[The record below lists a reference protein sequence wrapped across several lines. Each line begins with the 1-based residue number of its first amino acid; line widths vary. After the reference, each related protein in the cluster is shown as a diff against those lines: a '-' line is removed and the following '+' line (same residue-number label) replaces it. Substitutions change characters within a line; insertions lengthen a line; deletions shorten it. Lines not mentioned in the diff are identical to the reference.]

1 MSDDN
6 NLTNIRNVLGFL
18 LAGFGAI
25 LTFLGV
31 RSSEVTTILRNNSP
45 QASLIAFILLLG
57 VLAAVWAVATD
68 GKKKVNPASA
78 VAIVFIILGTGA
90 LTIFFIPTGLDPFTV
105 SGTISLV
112 IGCVGIAAGT
122 LELIGSRSFLT
133 ERGMDLVDFLILTS
147 VLLIAIAAYGGMRLE
162 SKSQLS
168 FSSQVGAT
176 FSVNGSSA
184 TVSVDIAA
192 TKLAQNDW
200 IFVDVYAV
208 PVGTSLVEMC
218 ADYVVPAN
226 VPNYKSQK
234 AAPLVE
240 YYTNHCTTDP
250 CVYFF
255 AGNYN
260 GWPNV
265 CDVLLNGSVV
275 PNAAGDV
282 DETLSVPFKIA
293 LYEDVDVRAE
303 VCQPNN
309 GVCEGSVSRQ
319 NSRLDWVISQPQ

>member
-122 LELIGSRSFLT
+122 LELDRIPFFLDRARHGSR
-133 ERGMDLVDFLILTS
+133 
-147 VLLIAIAAYGGMRLE
+147 
-162 SKSQLS
+162 
-168 FSSQVGAT
+168 
-176 FSVNGSSA
+176 
-184 TVSVDIAA
+184 
-192 TKLAQNDW
+192 
-200 IFVDVYAV
+200 
-208 PVGTSLVEMC
+208 
-218 ADYVVPAN
+218 
-226 VPNYKSQK
+226 
-234 AAPLVE
+234 
-240 YYTNHCTTDP
+240 
-250 CVYFF
+250 
-255 AGNYN
+255 
-260 GWPNV
+260 
-265 CDVLLNGSVV
+265 
-275 PNAAGDV
+275 
-282 DETLSVPFKIA
+282 
-293 LYEDVDVRAE
+293 
-303 VCQPNN
+303 
-309 GVCEGSVSRQ
+309 
-319 NSRLDWVISQPQ
+319 